1 MYLITGISV
10 QHDLGVW
17 RPHCAGAMHAAQHTD
32 ACSASKGQFNVK
44 YTGYTQGDG
53 AEAFMR
59 HANAM
64 RGILKFLGKAKHFA
78 TLDQL
83 GLSHNRAALRGT
95 VTMLS
100 RKIRHATR
108 VMKLCT
114 KELLVLMK
122 KYNVDEEEIGK
133 WQADFVK
140 QAKSPNGISA
150 AGLNPWEEYA
160 FLDLRAAKLQD
171 FVTDPSNGE
180 VEVEAMNPLCF
191 NRFQNKKYSTL
202 SRGAMRAVND
212 AQKAKNALTKAHN
225 IEQKDESTP
234 RPFPRCAPSPSP
246 HLSLAT

>member
-1 MYLITGISV
+1 
-10 QHDLGVW
+10 
-17 RPHCAGAMHAAQHTD
+17 
-32 ACSASKGQFNVK
+32 
-44 YTGYTQGDG
+44 
-53 AEAFMR
+53 
-59 HANAM
+59 
-64 RGILKFLGKAKHFA
+64 
-78 TLDQL
+78 
-83 GLSHNRAALRGT
+83 
-95 VTMLS
+95 
-100 RKIRHATR
+100 
-108 VMKLCT
+108 MKLCT

-246 HLSLAT
+246 LLSASLTRYLTRAESATPMQLWRCVSSSSHRNSLRQSLLFLHRSCVSSTHG